1 MAAAGAGVLNDPS
14 RRNSALIATPKMTL
28 VSRNAA
34 TAGSGASVIA
44 QVTTQNAKKLK
55 SADAMAGP
63 QPAAGRIT
71 ASNPRR
77 EIAMGIMGSAS
88 SKKSK
93 KAHPC
98 TDSVYGRVSGNKTRR
113 AEGEADG
120 LTRCGHGFLAKKS
133 ECDEPGADR
142 NLTDVTRFAERF
154 SNQQLGYDCD
164 DEWRGAARNRI
175 DLRHVT
181 GGIGAYEE

>member
-28 VSRNAA
+28 VSRNAV
-34 TAGSGASVIA
+34 TAELGASVIA
-44 QVTTQNAKKLK
+44 QVTAQNAKKLK

-77 EIAMGIMGSAS
+77 EIAMGIIGSAS
-88 SKKSK
+88 STKSK
-93 KAHPC
+93 KAYPC
-98 TDSVYGRVSGNKTRR
+98 TDSVYGRVSGNKTRC

-120 LTRCGHGFLAKKS
+120 LTRCGHGFLAKRAS
-133 ECDEPGADR
+133 ATSP
-142 NLTDVTRFAERF
+142 V
-154 SNQQLGYDCD
+154 Q
-164 DEWRGAARNRI
+164 I
-175 DLRHVT
+175 V
-181 GGIGAYEE
+181 I

>member
-1 MAAAGAGVLNDPS
+1 MAAAGARVLNDPA

-34 TAGSGASVIA
+34 TARIGASVIA
-44 QVTTQNAKKLK
+44 QVTAQNAKKLK
-55 SADAMAGP
+55 SADAIAGS
-63 QPAAGRIT
+63 QSAAGRIT
-71 ASNPRR
+71 ASNPRC
-77 EIAMGIMGSAS
+77 EIAVGIMRSAS

-93 KAHPC
+93 KAYPC
-98 TDSVYGRVSGNKTRR
+98 TDPVYGRVRGNKTRC

-120 LTRCGHGFLAKKS
+120 LTVCGHGFLAKKS

-154 SNQQLGYDCD
+154 SNQQPAYDCD
-164 DEWRGAARNRI
+164 DDWRGAARNEI

-181 GGIGAYEE
+181 GGICAYEE